1 MNLSADVPAQTCNG
15 EFSWFPSPPPAAQ
28 QPVTK
33 NPKKSSGKRQH
44 YLQRFQAV
52 KHQLLTVP
60 PALLTFWGLWD
71 SKTICLVVSA
81 VGILP
86 VLTIPV
92 LVVPT
97 FVAIP
102 AITVIAIATAHISK
116 VPAFTVAMVV
126 AMSALSVAVN
136 VTVATASFSMALHII
151 VATTTLST
159 AWDLIVATVP
169 VVVVSFSDNAATT
182 TATTTSAAAA
192 ATTAASSG
200 NTGAAAAFSIVG
212 AGICVVEALYSDT
225 WKGGN
230 ATQIPCAGETWNTLC
245 CCGGCNWAV
254 RICSILLC

>member
-1 MNLSADVPAQTCNG
+1 MYRPSLAWVVCMVS
-15 EFSWFPSPPPAAQ
+15 FSSPSCPT
-28 QPVTK
+28 TK

-102 AITVIAIATAHISK
+102 AITIIAIATAHISE
-116 VPAFTVAMVV
+116 VPAFAVAMVV
-126 AMSALSVAVN
+126 AVSALSVAVS

-169 VVVVSFSDNAATT
+169 VVVVSFSDNATNTTTANTT
-182 TATTTSAAAA
+182 TATTTTTTARSGNASAAAA
-192 ATTAASSG
+192 D
-200 NTGAAAAFSIVG
+200 AFSIVG

-225 WKGGN
+225 WKSGN
-230 ATQIPCAGETWNTLC
+230 ATQIPRAGETWNTLC
-245 CCGGCNWAV
+245 CCGGCNRAV
-254 RICSILLC
+254 RICSVLLC